1 MVHYCNLGRIACRP
15 DQFVMLGSTADCS
28 KDRATVFSSAA
39 LRASSSVDR
48 EFCTELF
55 FCCLPPQSA
64 CNSGSCQFAGW
75 FPHRRMGINL
85 HWSLVLQSMTTCQDW
100 LPLPKTEATS
110 EARCEILDLICQG
123 SPRKIA
129 FRSLTFWTHWKKL
142 VQKGELALAAGKS
155 PILFFWHSGH
165 GLQVHEDALPHL
177 VASDSEP
184 DSVDTLVDTDYL
196 VAKLNEVRAEKN
208 CKLRV
213 IIVLDCCR
221 FQSKGPTTSVTIN
234 RRQKLPS
241 LKYDFYIILACDP
254 GRGAADF
261 EHGGVLTQ
269 EVLRLLPYRKP
280 ILQIFHEV
288 EKRVKCQCPWVRSRA
303 GDDEPVL
310 GTRDNEDFP
319 NRSPRGRT
327 ETAQLLGIE
336 DDMYSPHS
344 PQSPQCLDS
353 DSLSACDTFRLYWFP
368 FAGLLAVGCHAVL
381 LTLWVFGVG
390 INKRHATR
398 LAMPP
403 CMALMDLASLSQAY
417 YRRLSELKP
426 SCGLAC
432 SVFLHQV
439 WPKLECHLNRAYYP
453 SLFLMLAVGELKRD
467 RDVLAAICNQLHSGS
482 GLLFCRV
489 QV

>member
-1 MVHYCNLGRIACRP
+1 
-15 DQFVMLGSTADCS
+15 
-28 KDRATVFSSAA
+28 
-39 LRASSSVDR
+39 
-48 EFCTELF
+48 
-55 FCCLPPQSA
+55 
-64 CNSGSCQFAGW
+64 
-75 FPHRRMGINL
+75 MGINL